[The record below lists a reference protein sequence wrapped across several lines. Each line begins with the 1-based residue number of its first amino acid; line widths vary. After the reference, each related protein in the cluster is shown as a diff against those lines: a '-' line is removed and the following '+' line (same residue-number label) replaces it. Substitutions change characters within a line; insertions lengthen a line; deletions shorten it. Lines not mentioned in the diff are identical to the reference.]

1 MAAAAEPAAGC
12 PLVVPAEVLA
22 ASAQWAAGCAW
33 GAAQR
38 RQQRAALSAAA
49 SAGYALRCAALALQ
63 MQGPAAPSALRAQL
77 SEAEHAVRGAAA
89 RLPSQAAAGELRRL
103 AGVTQGL
110 AAAAARC
117 CPYPGPAAGAPP
129 PQPALAAAPPPPP
142 AARVRLR
149 GGGEMPVVGFGTG
162 IFGAPEGRVEVIVA
176 RAAAAGY
183 RHFDCATGYGTQR
196 EVGRGL
202 AAAGLPR
209 AELFVTAKLS
219 GAELTPGAV
228 RRLVGESLS
237 QLGLSYLDLCMFHAR
252 QRDPARELLAWRAL
266 EAEVDAGRVR
276 ALGLANYGAA
286 DARRVLSTCR
296 VPPSVVQHK
305 WDCYLPG
312 FFDPQE
318 GLATVGYSTL
328 SGWPYGR
335 PPVADPIVV
344 WLGGR
349 LGLAPSE
356 LLLRHALGRGVGVLP
371 RSSDAARARANLAA
385 AAAGPLPPG
394 AAAVLDG
401 LARLASLAPSPPPWL
416 PEGLAAPRPAADPKR
431 GLRRGGGRART
442 AL

>member
-22 ASAQWAAGCAW
+22 ASAQWAAG
-33 GAAQR
+33 
-38 RQQRAALSAAA
+38 
-49 SAGYALRCAALALQ
+49 CAALALQ